1 MSSRDA
7 ELHCP
12 SCSLGTVSRS
22 RPGVCQE
29 RALASWLQPHALSP
43 AEGRILAGAARLR
56 DVSLE
61 ASEP

>member
-12 SCSLGTVSRS
+12 SCRLGTLSRS
-22 RPGVCQE
+22 PTDVCQE
-29 RALASWLQPHALSP
+29 GAQASWLQSHALSP
-43 AEGRILAGAARLR
+43 AEGCVLAGAARLR

-61 ASEP
+61 GSEP